1 MGAIVGA
8 LVGDA
13 VANGQSR
20 WTANATVSIA
30 HAEALL
36 NGEVVPLDLSAA
48 QSVPVAI
55 GLASTT
61 APLLI
66 DSSTVEMIDHVAAW
80 LNRREAMPFDDPK
93 LAAAATIANEHH
105 GRFVAAVQ
113 AMPTES
119 AALTGALVGLHGGI
133 GAIPARLVA
142 ELRCPDGRRD
152 RRYLSR
158 LCDRLLDVHRIDW
171 YDPRNRRGPKEV
183 LPGVWVTNIFGL
195 EHFAAEHPDG
205 VIISLCDIEGRL
217 GDHRDQLTFH
227 LDDTPKADA
236 NPSIDLVIDDVMT
249 EIRSARNAGRPVLVH
264 CRHGASRTGL
274 ILRLLLI
281 EEHDLDADDA
291 LIEAQCV
298 WPHTST
304 WNKAWARK
312 VDSWVEQR
320 TTTRPS

>member
-1 MGAIVGA
+1 MCIR
-8 LVGDA
+8 D
-13 VANGQSR
+13 R
-20 WTANATVSIA
+20 
-30 HAEALL
+30 
-36 NGEVVPLDLSAA
+36 
-48 QSVPVAI
+48 SVPVAV
-55 GLASTT
+55 GLASTA

-66 DSSTVEMIDHVAAW
+66 DPSAVEMIDHIAAW
-80 LNRREAMPFDDPK
+80 LNRCEATPFGDPK
-93 LAAAATIANEHH
+93 IATAARIADDHH

-113 AMPTES
+113 ASPARS
-119 AALTGALVGLHGGI
+119 AALTGALAGLYGGI

-142 ELRCPDGRRD
+142 ELVCPDGRRD

-195 EHFAAEHPDG
+195 ERFVTEQPDG
-205 VIISLCDIEGRL
+205 VVISLCDIEGRL
-217 GDHRDQLTFH
+217 AGHPDQLTFH

-236 NPSIDLVIDDVMT
+236 NPSIDLVLDDVMA
-249 EIRSARNAGRPVLVH
+249 EIHSARKAARPVLVH

-281 EEHDLDADDA
+281 EEHGLDADDA
-291 LIEAQCV
+291 LIEAQCI

-312 VDSWVEQR
+312 VDSWAERRVA
-320 TTTRPS
+320 TRRG